1 MAYNEFVLDN
11 EAQGIEYLRKI
22 TKQGWTVTPTDYVY
36 DKWDATVSNGTRTFT
51 VENKVRY
58 ISKETAEKGLL
69 LDTTKVCEEID
80 WYIEY
85 LPSDMGAYIISYNQ
99 IVKGIEDKQI
109 TLDRRQASAYTWRD
123 RDVKCEKVNWLIPLR
138 LFRRVDIP
146 VA

>member
-11 EAQGIEYLRKI
+11 EAQGINYLRQIIKD
-22 TKQGWTVTPTDYVY
+22 GWTVTPTDYVY
-36 DKWDATVSNGTRTFT
+36 DSYDATVTNGTRTFT

-58 ISKETAEKGLL
+58 ITRALAEKGLL
-69 LDTTKVCEEID
+69 LDRSKVSPD
-80 WYIEY
+80 TDYYIEY
-85 LPSDMGAYIISYNQ
+85 IPSDHGAYIISYNQ

-123 RDVKCEKVNWLIPLR
+123 RSVKCEKVNWLIPLR

-146 VA
+146 S

>member
-36 DKWDATVSNGTRTFT
+36 EKWDATVSNGTRTFT

-58 ISKETAEKGLL
+58 ITKETAEKGLL

-85 LPSDMGAYIISYNQ
+85 LPKEREAYIITHTE
-99 IVKGIEDKQI
+99 IMEGVERGDI

-123 RDVKCEKVNWLIPLR
+123 RSVKCEKLNYLIPLG

-146 VA
+146 S

>member
-11 EAQGIEYLRKI
+11 EAQGIEYLRRI
-22 TKQGWTVTPTDYVY
+22 TKKGWTVTPTDYVY
-36 DKWDATVSNGTRTFT
+36 DKWDATVSNGTSTYT

-58 ISKETAEKGLL
+58 ISLETAEKGLL
-69 LDTTKVCEEID
+69 LDTTKVCELID

-85 LPSDMGAYIISYNQ
+85 IPSDMGAYIISYDQ

-123 RDVKCEKVNWLIPLR
+123 RDVKCEKTNWLIPLR

-146 VA
+146 S